1 MWYNVTSE
9 REEENPTTSE
19 REKKMKVYIIM
30 RRPVDLEGK
39 YCGPAEIYK
48 IFIKKETAEKFVKEM
63 KDAWDKYYMEEKEA
77 E

>member
-1 MWYNVTSE
+1 
-9 REEENPTTSE
+9 
-19 REKKMKVYIIM
+19 MKVYIIM
-30 RRPVDLEGK
+30 KRPVDLEGK

-48 IFIKKETAEKFVKEM
+48 IFLKKEIAEKFVKEM